1 MREHPGMAALSGLA
15 RVEDL
20 PPRLGIDASDP
31 RVQGLTYIFMNNV
44 IFLRSVFMATG
55 GFPVGPVWRTKAAGE
70 DGSFRHAVYRD
81 WKMVQCDRL
90 GLIHHAKEGGATVH
104 YLDRTEMR
112 DGRIVI
118 TRSDEA
124 EKGGELERAQQ
135 EFWIRAVEIAAELRS
150 ALRPAPLEKT

>member
-1 MREHPGMAALSGLA
+1 
-15 RVEDL
+15 
-20 PPRLGIDASDP
+20 
-31 RVQGLTYIFMNNV
+31 
-44 IFLRSVFMATG
+44 
-55 GFPVGPVWRTKAAGE
+55 
-70 DGSFRHAVYRD
+70 
-81 WKMVQCDRL
+81 
-90 GLIHHAKEGGATVH
+90 
-104 YLDRTEMR
+104 MR